1 MPRALPPGAR
11 CLPLGLAGPLIL
23 TLSFATRFDLGGD
36 APWYLLS
43 LVAVGYVPWVAVL
56 LGLVWLAIAAQL
68 ATLVSGR
75 YAPFPDVRSRG
86 PRPPRPDGRVPA
98 QTPPRGAARRVGT
111 LMRRFVR
118 ILGTLMIVAGVG
130 ALAWAF
136 TVWRWE
142 DPFTATLNYYDQRQL
157 AKSFDRQL
165 EEGRPAGTTTDSRR
179 RARDASRAARSSG
192 AGA

>member
-1 MPRALPPGAR
+1 
-11 CLPLGLAGPLIL
+11 
-23 TLSFATRFDLGGD
+23 
-36 APWYLLS
+36 
-43 LVAVGYVPWVAVL
+43 
-56 LGLVWLAIAAQL
+56 
-68 ATLVSGR
+68 
-75 YAPFPDVRSRG
+75 
-86 PRPPRPDGRVPA
+86 
-98 QTPPRGAARRVGT
+98 
-111 LMRRFVR
+111 MRRFLR

-165 EEGRPAGTTTDSRR
+165 EEGRPPGTTTAPSTCARR
-179 RARDASRAARSSG
+179 SPAARSSG